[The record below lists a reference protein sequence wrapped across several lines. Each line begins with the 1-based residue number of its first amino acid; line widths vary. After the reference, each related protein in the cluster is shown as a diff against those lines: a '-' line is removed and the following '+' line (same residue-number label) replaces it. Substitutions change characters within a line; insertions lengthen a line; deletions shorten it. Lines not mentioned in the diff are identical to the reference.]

1 MDNSFKYLISPENS
15 KPRNFSPKLRI
26 AILASGEGSNFQE
39 LIDLSKSNKFDI
51 DIKILIT
58 NKSDAGCILRA
69 KKSNISYKIIKN
81 SDYETKEY
89 FENEII
95 NTINKYDIEL
105 IVMAGWMRIMSS
117 KFVNAFK
124 NKIINIHPSLLPSF
138 KGNNSIKEALDSGSK
153 ITGCSVHFVEPQ
165 VDSGTIIMQA
175 ALSISKN
182 DNLETITEKIH
193 FLEHKIL
200 PLSISQAGYIL
211 RDGFKGSD

>member
-1 MDNSFKYLISPENS
+1 MDKSFKYLISPEIS
-15 KPRNFSPKLRI
+15 KPREFSPKLRI

-39 LIDLSKSNKFDI
+39 LIDLSKSNKLDI

-69 KKSNISYKIIKN
+69 KKSNISFKIIKN
-81 SDYETKEY
+81 SDYEKKDY

-105 IVMAGWMRIMSS
+105 IVMAGWMKIMSS
-117 KFVNAFK
+117 NFVYKFR

-138 KGNNSIKEALDSGSK
+138 KGNNAIKEAINSGSK
-153 ITGCSVHFVEPQ
+153 IIGCSVHFVEPE
-165 VDSGTIIMQA
+165 VDSGTLIMQA
-175 ALSISKN
+175 ALSIFKE
-182 DNLETITEKIH
+182 DKLDAITKKIH

-200 PLSISQAGYIL
+200 PLSISEAGYMI
-211 RDGFKGSD
+211 RKGFKGND